1 MYIGYDVKG
10 GAKYA
15 KICKSER
22 INGDV
27 KTTQVSLG
35 RVIDE
40 KAGIYRNRKLGIFTY
55 DVDTDTYG
63 TPDPSAVIPVIK
75 RKNTVEKLILDFG
88 DSFFVDWYIAKIG
101 LRAAVDAMKYGNH
114 DSVKALLLFYVIC
127 STANYNAAEWFNG
140 NYASVLYP
148 KANLESQRIS
158 DLLSS
163 IGSENSYRAFFLEYS
178 KLLAHREGGEDILI
192 DSTGLPNSIH
202 FPLTAVSNHNGQIS
216 NEVRLI
222 YVVQQGTNLPL
233 YFRYVAGNIVDISTL
248 TKTILELKALNI
260 NTKFAILDAGYLT
273 DDNTKEMLDAGISF
287 VTRLRENR
295 KLYKEIVAVHLPT
308 LREEENFVSYNTR
321 YAYIKRVDC
330 ELIPGYRAY
339 AYLGLDLSMSSL
351 ESSKLFVRASRDH
364 MRDIDVH
371 RAMNT
376 HGVFVLISTRPIA
389 IDKILPL
396 YYTRQQI
403 EQVFDICKNNTNLLP
418 LRVQSEETLRGHLLL
433 AFAAAVI
440 CRKLQEDLKD
450 TQYTPENALL
460 SLRNH
465 KCKVYDD
472 HVLTMESAK
481 RANDIYKRFK
491 IKVDHS
497 YGLIENC
504 N

>member
-1 MYIGYDVKG
+1 
-10 GAKYA
+10 
-15 KICKSER
+15 
-22 INGDV
+22 
-27 KTTQVSLG
+27 
-35 RVIDE
+35 
-40 KAGIYRNRKLGIFTY
+40 
-55 DVDTDTYG
+55 
-63 TPDPSAVIPVIK
+63 
-75 RKNTVEKLILDFG
+75 
-88 DSFFVDWYIAKIG
+88 
-101 LRAAVDAMKYGNH
+101 
-114 DSVKALLLFYVIC
+114 
-127 STANYNAAEWFNG
+127 
-140 NYASVLYP
+140 
-148 KANLESQRIS
+148 LESQRIS

-163 IGSENSYRAFFLEYS
+163 IGEESSYRTFFREYTR
-178 KLLAHREGGEDILI
+178 LLAHREGGVDVLI

-216 NEVRLI
+216 NEIRLI

-233 YFRYVAGNIVDISTL
+233 YFRYVAGNIVDVSTL

-260 NTKFAILDAGYLT
+260 DTKFAILDAGYLT
-273 DDNTKEMLDAGISF
+273 EENTQELFGAGVSF

-295 KLYKEIVAVHLPT
+295 KLYKEIVAGHLNT
-308 LREEENFVSYNTR
+308 LRDEGNFVSYNTR

-330 ELIPGYRAY
+330 ELIPGHNAY

-351 ESSKLFVRASRDH
+351 ESSKLFIRASRNH

-376 HGVFVLISTRPIA
+376 HGVFVLVSTRPIA
-389 IDKILPL
+389 KDKILPL

-403 EQVFDICKNNTNLLP
+403 EQVFDVCKNNTNLLP

-450 TQYTPENALL
+450 TEYTPENALL

-465 KCKVYDD
+465 KCKIFED
-472 HVLTMESAK
+472 HVLTMEAAK
-481 RANDIYKRFK
+481 RANDIYKKFK
-491 IKVDHS
+491 LKIAHS
-497 YGLIENC
+497 YGLSTVC